1 MGAEPCQV
9 LRLPAASA
17 ARPGLFVPSA
27 EHAVVVIWG
36 PDASSSILV
45 TLGLGERL
53 VIGRRDDGM
62 PAPSLPPSVRLIPL
76 PCGPRPY
83 MSRQHLLVTR
93 SHGGWRMKVLPG
105 VRNPGRVRHWGDL
118 HWRQLGSGDQVEA
131 RDGLAAVLLP
141 GEPRYRVTLTAA
153 EYRDKQA
160 GGEGSRAGG
169 IATERED
176 VQPRN
181 VLVISPA
188 QLEALVSA
196 LPDAVN
202 WPPGSGNGRVRKWAE
217 LPSGDARRRAYDRL
231 ASSAS
236 ADPNIAWIDNEHR
249 GADPELL
256 RELISAGYIDYH
268 LIYRRFKPSTGI
280 SLIPTHHTHDVA
292 GQRKIR

>member
-1 MGAEPCQV
+1 
-9 LRLPAASA
+9 
-17 ARPGLFVPSA
+17 
-27 EHAVVVIWG
+27 
-36 PDASSSILV
+36 
-45 TLGLGERL
+45 
-53 VIGRRDDGM
+53 
-62 PAPSLPPSVRLIPL
+62 
-76 PCGPRPY
+76 
-83 MSRQHLLVTR
+83 
-93 SHGGWRMKVLPG
+93 
-105 VRNPGRVRHWGDL
+105 
-118 HWRQLGSGDQVEA
+118 
-131 RDGLAAVLLP
+131 LLP

-176 VQPRN
+176 VQPHS

-249 GADPELL
+249 GADPDHL
-256 RELISAGYIDYH
+256 RRGRQAIQPLGEGGRAGATAQRPAD
-268 LIYRRFKPSTGI
+268 RRRHRTGR
-280 SLIPTHHTHDVA
+280 PGAEKVHRRV
-292 GQRKIR
+292 